1 MSQLI
6 YLTFQKSTVDKL
18 PLQGMLNTMVDNF
31 SMLFT
36 HVSSSAIISAMIGCL
51 AQPVGELFHDVARRT
66 SVKVYNNAFQQK
78 VIFCSLN
85 IVTCLNFGT
94 PRIIDFPFGT
104 NGKLFILG
112 VPVLSSLWCIFY
124 LVQPH

>member
-1 MSQLI
+1 
-6 YLTFQKSTVDKL
+6 FQKTTVDKL

-51 AQPVGELFHDVARRT
+51 AQPIGELFHDVAKRT

-78 VIFCSLN
+78 VIFHSFQFDSVYSLLDLY
-85 IVTCLNFGT
+85 T
-94 PRIIDFPFGT
+94 
-104 NGKLFILG
+104 
-112 VPVLSSLWCIFY
+112 
-124 LVQPH
+124 LVDIM

>member
-1 MSQLI
+1 M
-6 YLTFQKSTVDKL
+6 DKL

-36 HVSSSAIISAMIGCL
+36 HVSSSAIISAMIGSL

-78 VIFCSLN
+78 VIFCSSQN
-85 IVTCLNFGT
+85 TVTCLNFGT

-112 VPVLSSLWCIFY
+112 VTVLSSLRCIFY